1 MRFGKTLR
9 QSIYAPWKD
18 KYIDYGKLK
27 SLLRE
32 DKSEDDDG
40 PWTEEDENRF
50 CDEIFNTQLEKVA
63 QFQEETVAKLR
74 ERVDAAFEKLKSLSL
89 PASEGGDK
97 DEDNADKGKGKSD
110 VPPEQLKDFEKE
122 LDNITNEV
130 KELKK
135 YSNINYTGFL
145 KIVKKHDRKR
155 GERYRIRP
163 MMQVSLS
170 KRPFNSE
177 AGYSPLLNKLSYMY
191 FAVRQH
197 LEENGEVHPIDLD
210 LESQPQTHNGERYT
224 AHKFWVHPDNLLEVK
239 TYILR
244 QLPALVYSQQSSKD
258 VDGNEDPTL
267 TSLYFDNS
275 KFDLYTKKVDRESD
289 AAASSLRLR
298 WYGQLSSKP
307 DIFLENKTVLQN
319 GSNEEKRIII
329 KEKYVKPYLDGEYKM
344 EKTVQKMDR
353 QGQKAEDVEQFR
365 SNAESIQQFVQ
376 EKKLEPVMRAN
387 YVRSAFQKPGDNHIR
402 IAIDTDVAFI
412 REDTLDKARP
422 CRDPS
427 DWHRA
432 DIDSSN
438 MGYPF
443 KNINQSEV
451 SRFPY
456 AILEIKLR
464 DDGKRRPTWIED
476 LMASHLVHPAP
487 RFSKFVHGVASLFED
502 YVNILPFWLSDLETD
517 IRKDPQAAFEEEEQ
531 RRAQR
536 AENEQVVG
544 SFLGTKVSSFKPSR
558 SSPVSKSFLAD
569 RLAAETSAAAG
580 TPQSGAASRSQHR
593 QSSVINASDFQPPTD
608 ENGEPASDD
617 RRNYGTLSSVFPG
630 FSLTKYAKA
639 KAAREREAALPPGVE
654 EPTEWIKNSGP
665 LQIEP
670 KVWLANERTFLKWQH
685 ICILLG
691 GLAVSLYTAGGKN
704 TLAEYMGI
712 TFIVIAIFGGGWGYW
727 MLHVRRQMIMQRS
740 GRDFDNYVGPMVIS
754 AALMLALV
762 LNFAFAYKGA
772 LERWHEHDGDVHSN
786 VTRYLT
792 DELR

>member
-1 MRFGKTLR
+1 VITTEMRFGKTLR

-50 CDEIFNTQLEKVA
+50 CDEIFNAQLEKVA
-63 QFQEETVAKLR
+63 RFQEETVSKLR

-89 PASEGGDK
+89 PDDK
-97 DEDNADKGKGKSD
+97 EGKSD
-110 VPPEQLKDFEKE
+110 VPPEQLRDFEKE
-122 LDNITNEV
+122 LDDITNEV

-155 GERYRIRP
+155 GERYRIRA

-177 AGYSPLLNKLSYMY
+177 QGYSPLLNKLSYMY

-197 LEENGEVHPIDLD
+197 LEGDGAEAHPVDLD
-210 LESQPQTHNGERYT
+210 LDSQPQTHNGERYT

-258 VDGNEDPTL
+258 VDGNEDPTV
-267 TSLYFDNS
+267 TSLYFDNP
-275 KFDLYTKKVDRESD
+275 KFELYTKKVDRESD
-289 AAASSLRLR
+289 AGASSLRLR

-307 DIFLENKTVLQN
+307 DIFLEQKTVYPN
-319 GSNEEKRIII
+319 GTSEEKKITI
-329 KEKYVKPYLDGEYKM
+329 KEKYVKPFLDGEYKM

-353 QGQKAEDVEQFR
+353 QGQKAEDVEEFR
-365 SNAESIQQFVQ
+365 SNAESIQQFIR

-412 REDTLDKARP
+412 REDTLDRERP
-422 CRDPS
+422 CRDPN

-456 AILEIKLR
+456 AILEIKLK
-464 DDGKRRPTWIED
+464 DDGKRRPTWVED

-517 IRKDPQAAFEEEEQ
+517 IRKDPQAAFDEEEQ

-536 AENEQVVG
+536 AENEMVVG

-558 SSPVSKSFLAD
+558 SSPVTKSLLAD
-569 RLAAETSAAAG
+569 RVAAEASASAA
-580 TPQSGAASRSQHR
+580 TPQSGATSRPHQHR
-593 QSSVINASDFQPPTD
+593 QSSTMAPADDNNNGDGTAAD
-608 ENGEPASDD
+608 EQQ
-617 RRNYGTLSSVFPG
+617 RRDYGTLSSVFPG

-654 EPTEWIKNSGP
+654 EPREWIKNSGP

-670 KVWLANERTFLKWQH
+670 KVWLANERTFLRWQH
-685 ICILLG
+685 ICVLLG
-691 GLAVSLYTAGGKN
+691 GLAVSLYNAGGKN

-712 TFIVIAIFGGGWGYW
+712 GFIVIAFFAGGWGYW
-727 MLHVRRQMIMQRS
+727 MLHTRRSMIVARS
-740 GRDFDNYVGPMVIS
+740 GRDFDNPVGPIIIS
-754 AALMLALV
+754 GALMLALV
-762 LNFAFAYKGA
+762 LNFAFAVSI
-772 LERWHEHDGDVHSN
+772 LPQ
-786 VTRYLT
+786 
-792 DELR
+792 

>member
-9 QSIYAPWKD
+9 QSVYPPWKD

-32 DKSEDDDG
+32 DKPEDDDG

-63 QFQEETVAKLR
+63 QFQEETVNKLR
-74 ERVDAAFEKLKSLSL
+74 ERVDAAFEKLKSLS
-89 PASEGGDK
+89 PSENRDA
-97 DEDNADKGKGKSD
+97 EDGRKSD
-110 VPPEQLKDFEKE
+110 VSPGQLKDFEKE

-197 LEENGEVHPIDLD
+197 LEEDGEAHPNPVDLD
-210 LESQPQTHNGERYT
+210 LDSQPQTHNGERYT

-239 TYILR
+239 TNILR
-244 QLPALVYSQQSSKD
+244 QLPALVYSQVSNKD
-258 VDGNEDPTL
+258 VEGNEDPAL

-275 KFDLYTKKVDRESD
+275 KFELYTKKVDRESD

-298 WYGQLSSKP
+298 WYGQLSKKP
-307 DIFLENKTVLQN
+307 DIFLEQKSVLPN
-319 GSNEEKRIII
+319 GSSEERKIVI

-353 QGQKAEDVEQFR
+353 QGQKAEDVEEFR
-365 SNAESIQQFVQ
+365 SNAESIQQFVR
-376 EKKLEPVMRAN
+376 ENKLEPVMRAN

-402 IAIDTDVAFI
+402 ISIDTEVAFI

-422 CRDPS
+422 CRDPN

-438 MGYPF
+438 MTYPF

-456 AILEIKLR
+456 AILEIKLKE
-464 DDGKRRPTWIED
+464 DGRRRPTWVED

-536 AENEQVVG
+536 AENEMVVG

-558 SSPVSKSFLAD
+558 SSPVTKSFLAD
-569 RLAAETSAAAG
+569 RVAAEASTAAN
-580 TPQSGAASRSQHR
+580 SGAAGSRSQRR
-593 QSSVINASDFQPPTD
+593 QSAAINHGD
-608 ENGEPASDD
+608 EDGGEHTAEE
-617 RRNYGTLSSVFPG
+617 RRDYGTLSSVFPG
-630 FSLTKYAKA
+630 FSLTRYARA

-670 KVWLANERTFLKWQH
+670 KVWLANERTFLRWQH
-685 ICILLG
+685 ICVLLG

-712 TFIVIAIFGGGWGYW
+712 GFICIAAFAGAWGYW
-727 MLHVRRQMIMQRS
+727 MLHSRRAMIVARS
-740 GRDFDNYVGPMVIS
+740 GRDFDNLVGPMVIS
-754 AALMLALV
+754 GALMLALI
-762 LNFAFAYKGA
+762 LNFAFAVSISLSPDCG
-772 LERWHEHDGDVHSN
+772 HC
-786 VTRYLT
+786 
-792 DELR
+792 

>member
-1 MRFGKTLR
+1 MRFGKTLQ
-9 QSIYAPWKD
+9 QSIYPPWKD

-27 SLLRE
+27 RLLRDDKPE
-32 DKSEDDDG
+32 DEEA

-63 QFQEETVAKLR
+63 QFQEETVNKLR
-74 ERVDAAFEKLKSLSL
+74 ERVDAAFEKLKSLS
-89 PASEGGDK
+89 PS
-97 DEDNADKGKGKSD
+97 DENGKSE
-110 VPPEQLKDFEKE
+110 VSPEELKAFEKE
-122 LDNITNEV
+122 LDDITNEV

-155 GERYRIRP
+155 GGRYRIRP

-177 AGYSPLLNKLSYMY
+177 QGYSPLLNKLSYMY
-191 FAVRQH
+191 FAIRQH
-197 LEENGEVHPIDLD
+197 LEEDGEVHPMDLD
-210 LESQPQTHNGERYT
+210 LDSEAQTYNGQRYT

-244 QLPALVYSQQSSKD
+244 QLPALVYSQQSDKD
-258 VDGNEDPTL
+258 LDRNEDPTL

-275 KFDLYTKKVDRESD
+275 KFELYTKKVDRESD
-289 AAASSLRLR
+289 AAASSVRLR
-298 WYGQLSSKP
+298 WYGQLSAKP
-307 DIFLENKTVLQN
+307 DIFLEHKTVYPN
-319 GSNEEKRIII
+319 GSSEDKKITI

-353 QGQKAEDVEQFR
+353 QGQNAEEVEEFK
-365 SNAESIQQFVQ
+365 SNAESIQSFIR
-376 EKKLEPVMRAN
+376 ENKLEPVMRAN
-387 YVRSAFQKPGDNHIR
+387 YVRAAFQKPGDNHIR

-412 REDTLDKARP
+412 REDALDRARP
-422 CRDPS
+422 CRDPN

-456 AILEIKLR
+456 AILEIKLK

-476 LMASHLVHPAP
+476 LMASHLLHPAP

-536 AENEQVVG
+536 AENEMVVG

-569 RLAAETSAAAG
+569 RVAAEAASAAAA
-580 TPQSGAASRSQHR
+580 TPQSGAASRSQQR
-593 QSSVINASDFQPPTD
+593 QGSTATPGGD
-608 ENGEPASDD
+608 ENGDGGAAEE

-630 FSLTKYAKA
+630 FSLTRYAKA

-685 ICILLG
+685 ICVLLG
-691 GLAVSLYTAGGKN
+691 SLAVSLYIAGGKN

-712 TFIVIAIFGGGWGYW
+712 GFIVIAVFAGAWGYW
-727 MLHVRRQMIMQRS
+727 IHNWRRAMIIARS
-740 GRDFDNYVGPMVIS
+740 GRDFDNPVGPMIIS
-754 AALMLALV
+754 GALMLALI
-762 LNFAFAYKGA
+762 LNFAFAVSVSSFSRVLQGWSA
-772 LERWHEHDGDVHSN
+772 N
-786 VTRYLT
+786 VETSTRRL
-792 DELR
+792 LRGGIGMMGMFIRT

>member
-27 SLLRE
+27 SLLRD
-32 DKSEDDDG
+32 DKSEDEDG

-63 QFQEETVAKLR
+63 QFQEETVNKLR
-74 ERVDAAFEKLKSLSL
+74 ERVDAAFEKLKSLS
-89 PASEGGDK
+89 PAD
-97 DEDNADKGKGKSD
+97 DKGKSD
-110 VPPEQLKDFEKE
+110 ISPEQLKDFEKE
-122 LDNITNEV
+122 LDDITNEV

-177 AGYSPLLNKLSYMY
+177 QGYAPLLNKLSYMY
-191 FAVRQH
+191 FAIRQH
-197 LEENGEVHPIDLD
+197 LEEDGEVHGIDLD
-210 LESQPQTHNGERYT
+210 LDSQPETHNGERYT

-244 QLPALVYSQQSSKD
+244 QLPALVFSQQSAKD
-258 VDGNEDPTL
+258 LEGNEDPTL

-275 KFDLYTKKVDRESD
+275 KFELYTKKVDRESD

-307 DIFLENKTVLQN
+307 DIFLEQKTVFQN
-319 GSNEEKRIII
+319 GSSEEKKIII

-353 QGQKAEDVEQFR
+353 QGQKAEDIDEFK
-365 SNAESIQQFVQ
+365 SNAESIQAFIR
-376 EKKLEPVMRAN
+376 ENKLEPVMRAN

-402 IAIDTDVAFI
+402 ISIDTDIAFI
-412 REDTLDKARP
+412 REDALDRARP
-422 CRDPS
+422 CRDPN

-456 AILEIKLR
+456 AILEVKLK
-464 DDGKRRPTWIED
+464 DDGKRRPTWIEE

-502 YVNILPFWLSDLETD
+502 YVNILPFWLSELETD
-517 IRKDPQAAFEEEEQ
+517 IRRDPQAAFEEEEQ

-536 AENEQVVG
+536 AENEMVVG

-569 RLAAETSAAAG
+569 RVAAEASTSAA
-580 TPQSGAASRSQHR
+580 TPQSGAASRQQQR
-593 QSSVINASDFQPPTD
+593 QSSTIAPGDGNGDDTTD
-608 ENGEPASDD
+608 E

-712 TFIVIAIFGGGWGYW
+712 AYIAIAIFGGGWGYW
-727 MLHVRRQMIMQRS
+727 MLHSRRAMIVARS
-740 GRDFDNYVGPMVIS
+740 GRDFDNLFGPMVIS

-762 LNFAFAYKGA
+762 LNFAFAYKA
-772 LERWHEHDGDVHSN
+772 AFERWHRHDGGAHPNAS
-786 VTRYLT
+786 YFT

>member
-9 QSIYAPWKD
+9 QAIYAPWKD
-18 KYIDYGKLK
+18 KYIDYGRLK

-63 QFQEETVAKLR
+63 HFQEETVNDLR
-74 ERVDAAFEKLKSLSL
+74 ERVDAAFEKLKSLS
-89 PASEGGDK
+89 PSD
-97 DEDNADKGKGKSD
+97 DEVKSD
-110 VPPEQLKDFEKE
+110 ASPEQLKDLEKE
-122 LDNITNEV
+122 LDKITNEV

-155 GERYRIRP
+155 GERYRVRP

-177 AGYSPLLNKLSYMY
+177 QGYSPLLNKLSYMY
-191 FAVRQH
+191 FAIRQH
-197 LEENGEVHPIDLD
+197 LEADGEAPPIDLD
-210 LESQPQTHNGERYT
+210 IDSQPQLHNGEKYT

-239 TYILR
+239 TNILR
-244 QLPALVYSQQSSKD
+244 QLPALVYSQQSNKE

-275 KFDLYTKKVDRESD
+275 KFELYTKKVDRESD
-289 AAASSLRLR
+289 AAAASLRLR
-298 WYGQLSSKP
+298 WCGQLNTKP
-307 DIFLENKTVLQN
+307 DIFLEQKTVYQN
-319 GSNEEKRIII
+319 GSSEERKITI

-353 QGQKAEDVEQFR
+353 QGQKEEDVEEFR
-365 SNAESIQQFVQ
+365 SSAESIQHFVRDN
-376 EKKLEPVMRAN
+376 KLEPVMRAN
-387 YVRSAFQKPGDNHIR
+387 YVRAAFQKPGDNQIR
-402 IAIDTDVAFI
+402 ISIDTDVAFI
-412 REDTLDKARP
+412 REDTLDQARP
-422 CRDPS
+422 CRDPN

-456 AILEIKLR
+456 AILEIKLKE
-464 DDGKRRPTWIED
+464 DGTRRRPTWIED
-476 LMASHLVHPAP
+476 LMVSHLVHPAP

-536 AENEQVVG
+536 AENETVVG
-544 SFLGTKVSSFKPSR
+544 SFLGTKVGSFKPSR
-558 SSPVSKSFLAD
+558 SSPVAKSYLAD
-569 RLAAETSAAAG
+569 RVAAEASAAA
-580 TPQSGAASRSQHR
+580 TPGAGSSSLR
-593 QSSVINASDFQPPTD
+593 QRQDSAIPHTEESPD
-608 ENGEPASDD
+608 EP
-617 RRNYGTLSSVFPG
+617 RNYGTLSSVFPG

-639 KAAREREAALPPGVE
+639 KRDRERQAALPPGVE

-685 ICILLG
+685 ICVLLG
-691 GLAVSLYTAGGKN
+691 GLAVSLYTAGGKD

-712 TFIVIAIFGGGWGYW
+712 AFILIAAFGGGWGYW
-727 MLHVRRQMIMQRS
+727 MMHSRRNMILQRS
-740 GRDFDNYVGPMVIS
+740 GKDFDNMIGPMVIS
-754 AALMLALV
+754 GALMLALV
-762 LNFAFAYKGA
+762 FNFVFAVSYP
-772 LERWHEHDGDVHSN
+772 RSC
-786 VTRYLT
+786 
-792 DELR
+792 LRGCVYVVC

>member
-18 KYIDYGKLK
+18 NYIDYSKLK
-27 SLLRE
+27 SMLRE
-32 DKSEDDDG
+32 DKSEDDDE

-63 QFQEETVAKLR
+63 EFQAETVTKLR
-74 ERVDAAFEKLKSLSL
+74 ERVDAAFEKLKSLS
-89 PASEGGDK
+89 PADDK
-97 DEDNADKGKGKSD
+97 SKSD
-110 VPPEQLKDFEKE
+110 ISPDQLKEFETE
-122 LDNITNEV
+122 LDGITNEI

-135 YSNINYTGFL
+135 FSSINYTGFL

-155 GERYRIRP
+155 GERYRIRA

-177 AGYSPLLNKLSYMY
+177 QGYSPLLNKLSYMY
-191 FAVRQH
+191 FAIRQH
-197 LEENGEVHPIDLD
+197 LEEDAEAHPIDLD
-210 LESQPQTHNGERYT
+210 IDSQPQTHNGERYT

-244 QLPALVYSQQSSKD
+244 QLPALVYSQQSSKEL
-258 VDGNEDPTL
+258 DGNEDPTL

-275 KFDLYTKKVDRESD
+275 KFELYTKKVDRELD
-289 AAASSLRLR
+289 AAASSIRLR
-298 WYGQLSSKP
+298 WYGQLSTKP
-307 DIFLENKTVLQN
+307 DVFIEQKIAHQN
-319 GSNEEKRIII
+319 GSSEERKITI
-329 KEKYVKPYLDGEYKM
+329 KEKYIKPYLDGEYKM

-353 QGQKAEDVEQFR
+353 QGQKVEDVVEFR
-365 SNAESIQQFVQ
+365 TNAEHIQEFIA
-376 EKKLEPVMRAN
+376 ENRLEPVMRAN
-387 YVRSAFQKPGDNHIR
+387 YVRTAFQKPMDDRVR

-412 REDTLDKARP
+412 REDTLDRTRP

-427 DWHRA
+427 DWHRS

-464 DDGKRRPTWIED
+464 DDGTRRRPTWIEE

-487 RFSKFVHGVASLFED
+487 KFSKFVHGVASLFED
-502 YVNILPFWLSDLETD
+502 YVNLLPFWLSDLESD
-517 IRKDPQAAFEEEEQ
+517 IRKDPQIAFEEEEQ

-536 AENEQVVG
+536 AENEMAVG

-558 SSPVSKSFLAD
+558 SSPVSKSYLAN
-569 RLAAETSAAAG
+569 RLAAENTA
-580 TPQSGAASRSQHR
+580 TPETVEGRSVSRHR
-593 QSSVINASDFQPPTD
+593 QGSSATAGGE
-608 ENGEPASDD
+608 ENGDGASEE

-630 FSLTKYAKA
+630 FSLSKYAKA
-639 KAAREREAALPPGVE
+639 RRAREREVSLPEGVV

-685 ICILLG
+685 ICVLLS
-691 GLAVSLYTAGGKN
+691 GLAISLYSAGGKDS
-704 TLAEYMGI
+704 LAEYMGI
-712 TFIVIAIFGGGWGYW
+712 AYVLIAVFAGGWGYW
-727 MLHVRRQMIMQRS
+727 VLYSRRKMIMARS
-740 GRDFDNYVGPMVIS
+740 GKDFDSMLGPMVIS
-754 AALMLALV
+754 CALMLALV
-762 LNFAFAYKGA
+762 LNFAFAVSHTHPCPCVA
-772 LERWHEHDGDVHSN
+772 
-786 VTRYLT
+786 
-792 DELR
+792 

>member
-27 SLLRE
+27 AMLRE
-32 DKSEDDDG
+32 GKSEDDDG
-40 PWTEEDENRF
+40 PWTEEDENLF
-50 CDEIFNTQLEKVA
+50 CDEIFNAQLDKVA
-63 QFQEETVAKLR
+63 QFQEETVNKLR
-74 ERVDAAFEKLKSLSL
+74 ERVDAAFEKLKSLS
-89 PASEGGDK
+89 PPDDK
-97 DEDNADKGKGKSD
+97 SKSD
-110 VPPEQLKDFEKE
+110 ISPDQLKDFEKE
-122 LDNITNEV
+122 LDDITNEV

-135 YSNINYTGFL
+135 YSTINYTGFL

-177 AGYSPLLNKLSYMY
+177 QGYSPLLNKLSYMY
-191 FAVRQH
+191 FAIRQH
-197 LEENGEVHPIDLD
+197 LEEEEGGEVHPIDLD
-210 LESQPQTHNGERYT
+210 LDSQPQTHNGERYT
-224 AHKFWVHPDNLLEVK
+224 AHKFWVHSDNLLEVK

-244 QLPALVYSQQSSKD
+244 QLPALIYSQQSAKGLD
-258 VDGNEDPTL
+258 NNEDPTL

-275 KFDLYTKKVDRESD
+275 KFELYTKKVDRELD

-298 WYGQLSSKP
+298 WYGQLSTKP
-307 DIFLENKTVLQN
+307 DIFLEQKIVHPN
-319 GSNEEKRIII
+319 GSSEVRKITI

-353 QGQKAEDVEQFR
+353 QGQKAGDVEEFKT
-365 SNAESIQQFVQ
+365 NAENIQAFVR
-376 EKKLEPVMRAN
+376 EHKLEPVMRAN
-387 YVRSAFQKPGDNHIR
+387 YVRTAFQKPGDDRVR

-412 REDTLDKARP
+412 REDTLDRTRP
-422 CRDPS
+422 CRDPN

-432 DIDSSN
+432 DIDSSD

-456 AILEIKLR
+456 AILEIKLKE
-464 DDGKRRPTWIED
+464 DGTRKRSTWIED

-531 RRAQR
+531 RRAQK
-536 AENEQVVG
+536 AENEMVVG

-569 RLAAETSAAAG
+569 RVAAEASTSAA
-580 TPQSGAASRSQHR
+580 TPQSGAGSRSTQQQR
-593 QSSVINASDFQPPTD
+593 QGSNITPGE
-608 ENGEPASDD
+608 ENGGDTVEE

-639 KAAREREAALPPGVE
+639 KRAREREAALPPGVE

-670 KVWLANERTFLKWQH
+670 KVWLANERTFLRWQH
-685 ICILLG
+685 ICVLLG
-691 GLAVSLYTAGGKN
+691 GLAVSLYSAGGQG

-712 TFIVIAIFGGGWGYW
+712 AYIGIAVFGGAWGYW
-727 MLHVRRQMIMQRS
+727 MLHSRRQMIVQRS
-740 GRDFDNYVGPMVIS
+740 GKDFDNMLGPMVIS
-754 AALMLALV
+754 GALMLALA
-762 LNFAFAYKGA
+762 LNFGFA
-772 LERWHEHDGDVHSN
+772 VSCPSTSN
-786 VTRYLT
+786 DNV
-792 DELR
+792 